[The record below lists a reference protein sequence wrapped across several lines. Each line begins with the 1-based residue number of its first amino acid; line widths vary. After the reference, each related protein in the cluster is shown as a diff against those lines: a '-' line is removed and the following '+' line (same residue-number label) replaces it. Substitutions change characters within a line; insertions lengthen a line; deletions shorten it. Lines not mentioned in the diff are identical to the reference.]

1 MISKSNSE
9 FFSQFNTTS
18 VQDWELEFRVSRNS
32 DSQSEYPSTFLEIKI
47 NLNSSSAMDLR
58 DNVDGHG
65 CIPFHFV
72 KAAA

>member
-32 DSQSEYPSTFLEIKI
+32 DSHSKWISEYISG
-47 NLNSSSAMDLR
+47 N
-58 DNVDGHG
+58 
-65 CIPFHFV
+65 
-72 KAAA
+72 